1 LVIAMKVK
9 LLLFAAS
16 SFAVY
21 FGFQA
26 LSFLW
31 VAFGLA
37 LFLIAARRHKK
48 PAFSI
53 RV

>member
-1 LVIAMKVK
+1 MKTR

-16 SFAVY
+16 GFAMY
-21 FGFQA
+21 FGFQS

-31 VAFGLA
+31 VAFGFG

-48 PAFSI
+48 PGFSI

>member
-1 LVIAMKVK
+1 MKTR
-9 LLLFAAS
+9 LFLFAVS

-21 FGFQA
+21 FGFQV

-31 VAFGLA
+31 VAFGLG

-48 PAFSI
+48 SVFSI

>member
-1 LVIAMKVK
+1 MKVRMV
-9 LLLFAAS
+9 LFAAS

-21 FGFQA
+21 FGFQS

-31 VAFGLA
+31 VAFGFA

-48 PAFSI
+48 PVFSI